1 MSTFK
6 RILAWIVVV
15 LSVVALLA
23 VLAGIVG
30 SWVIRNKVTD
40 ITVNLLTVGETAVTA
55 ANGAVNRI
63 DDRLDMSQD
72 RINTLETNITD
83 AGANLQE
90 NSLVGQVIANNISDE
105 LALSI
110 NEARATAV
118 SIADLIFA
126 LNDTIETAN
135 DIPFVNLDG
144 VVPQLISDAADD
156 LVELNNSMTEFRTG
170 VQERREERISNSVDF
185 FTGLTA
191 EMSAGVGDVQSNL
204 NETSHE
210 LDELSERLAER
221 KESLPRTFTLITV
234 VVNLVLLFI
243 ALAFVSLLLHA
254 WTFTKNPD
262 QSLRQL
268 VSTEPQ

>member
-6 RILAWIVVV
+6 RILAWIVVI
-15 LSVVALLA
+15 LSIISLLV

-30 SWVIRNKVTD
+30 SWVVRNKVTEV
-40 ITVNLLTVGETAVTA
+40 TVNLLTVGETAVTA
-55 ANGAVNRI
+55 ANEGVNRI
-63 DDRLDMSQD
+63 DDRLDTSQD
-72 RINTLETNITD
+72 RINTLETTIAD

-126 LNDTIETAN
+126 LNDAVETAN

-144 VVPQLISDAADD
+144 VVTQLIADAADG
-156 LVELNNSMTEFRTG
+156 LVELNTNVTEFRTG

-185 FTGLTA
+185 FTGLTTD
-191 EMSAGVGDVQSNL
+191 MSAGVGEVQASL

-221 KESLPRTFTLITV
+221 KESLPRTFTLITI
-234 VVNLVLLFI
+234 VVNLILLFI

-268 VSTEPQ
+268 VSAEPQ